1 MIKGGGIKMKIIAI
15 EPTPSPNNMKVI
27 VDETFSEKGQTF
39 EHAFGAPDHV
49 AKLLEIPG
57 IKSVYQVS
65 DFLAVERFPKYDWRT
80 LVIEIRRSFGEV
92 LSDVERHETDEAF
105 EPVHL
110 FIQFILGVPM
120 QLKGVKGL
128 EEKRHG
134 LPDRFREAALFV
146 QPYVKNVISD
156 RRWVE
161 QAPRYGDLD
170 ESLEEVAQE
179 IEVAYPPERIDRL
192 KTIASGEEVTFDGQ
206 ALTSSDWKQRFAAL
220 DELPIELDWVPA
232 YAKML
237 QDEKM
242 QIRRQAVVKLGM
254 FEENRLELLDYIT
267 NALHDP
273 SSSVRRTAGDTISD
287 WALPEAEV
295 MMMEALT
302 DKNKLVRWRAAR
314 FLFDVGTEQ
323 SIPRLKEAVQDKE
336 YEVALQAELALA
348 RIESGE
354 EALGTV
360 WQQMNRM
367 SGESS

>member
-1 MIKGGGIKMKIIAI
+1 MKIVAI

-39 EHAFGAPDHV
+39 EHAFGAPEHV
-49 AKLLEIPG
+49 TKLLDIPG

-80 LVIEIRRSFGEV
+80 LVIEIRRAFGEN
-92 LSDVERHETDEAF
+92 LSDVENHETDAAF

-110 FIQFILGVPM
+110 FVQFILGVPM
-120 QLKGVKGL
+120 QIKGVKGL
-128 EEKRHG
+128 EEKRQG
-134 LPDRFREAALFV
+134 LPERFRDAALFV
-146 QPYVKNVISD
+146 QPFVQNVISD

-161 QAPRYGDLD
+161 QAPRYGELD
-170 ESLEEVAQE
+170 DSLEEVAQE
-179 IEVAYPPERIDRL
+179 LEIAYPQERVERL
-192 KTIASGEEVTFDGQ
+192 KVLASGEDVTFDGQ
-206 ALTSSDWKQRFAAL
+206 ALSSSDWKERFAAL
-220 DELPIELDWVPA
+220 DELPIDLSWVSA

-242 QIRRQAVVKLGM
+242 QIRRQAIVKLGM
-254 FEENRLELLDYIT
+254 FEENREELLEYIT

-273 SSSVRRTAGDTISD
+273 SGIVRRTAGDTVSD
-287 WALPEAEV
+287 WALPEAEP
-295 MMMEALT
+295 MMIEALT

-314 FLFDVGTEQ
+314 FLFDVGTERAV
-323 SIPRLKEAVQDKE
+323 SRLKEAAQDKE

-360 WQQMNRM
+360 WQQMNRLID
-367 SGESS
+367 ESS